1 MKTPTLEGEGVAVD
15 AEPPLPSVCR
25 AATTLFWERER
36 GESKMILGLGFGLL
50 NFYIGRDQSGV
61 SIRSDGSSF
70 SRVRP
75 NAIARPPT
83 RNKFTLGRL
92 SCSSPILRPP
102 HGPHVRSVWNKF
114 TLGPFSWTFL
124 FHYEYIFLKSSY
136 HVKLNFNHI
145 IFLYLL

>member
-1 MKTPTLEGEGVAVD
+1 
-15 AEPPLPSVCR
+15 
-25 AATTLFWERER
+25 
-36 GESKMILGLGFGLL
+36 MILGLGFGLL

-92 SCSSPILRPP
+92 SCSSPILFPGRLMDHMYAPY
-102 HGPHVRSVWNKF
+102 G
-114 TLGPFSWTFL
+114 T
-124 FHYEYIFLKSSY
+124 SS
-136 HVKLNFNHI
+136 L
-145 IFLYLL
+145 